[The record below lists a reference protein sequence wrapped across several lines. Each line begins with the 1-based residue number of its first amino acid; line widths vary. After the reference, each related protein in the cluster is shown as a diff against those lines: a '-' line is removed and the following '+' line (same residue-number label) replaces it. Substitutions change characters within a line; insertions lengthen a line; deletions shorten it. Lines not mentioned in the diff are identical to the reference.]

1 MGAWEDSGTW
11 NSLPASPAKAVNCRL
26 SERPVL
32 NEVTSQG
39 MAVMP
44 LIPALE
50 TDSYEVSSRTGG
62 LHRETLPENKTTK
75 PKTGK

>member
-11 NSLPASPAKAVNCRL
+11 NSLPASAAKAVSCRL

-50 TDSYEVSSRTGG
+50 TDSCEVIPGQQARTEKPC
-62 LHRETLPENKTTK
+62 LK